1 MKKHSFS
8 KLEAINPNTL
18 IVGVDIAKNIHWAR
32 FTNYR
37 GIPLGKAL
45 KVSNNKAGFENILT
59 TIKTVCKQNDLPKVI
74 LGPEPTGHYW
84 KPLAHYL
91 TGQAI
96 KVVLINPYHTK
107 RAKELDDN
115 SPTKN
120 DKKDALTIARL
131 IRDGRFSQLYLPQ
144 DIFAELRVL
153 SNTRCSLMKRQNALK
168 NTIRAVL
175 WMNTSP
181 S

>member
-8 KLEAINPNTL
+8 KLEAITPSTL

-32 FTNYR
+32 FTDYR
-37 GIPLGKAL
+37 GLPLGKAL
-45 KVSNNKAGFENILT
+45 KVLNNKEGFENILT
-59 TIKTVCKQNDLPKVI
+59 TIKGVCKQHDLSKVI
-74 LGPEPTGHYW
+74 LGLEPTGHYW

-91 TGQAI
+91 TSQGI

-107 RAKELDDN
+107 KAKELDDN

-131 IRDGRFSQLYLPQ
+131 LVMAAFTSCTYPRMSLP
-144 DIFAELRVL
+144 
-153 SNTRCSLMKRQNALK
+153 N
-168 NTIRAVL
+168 
-175 WMNTSP
+175 
-181 S
+181 